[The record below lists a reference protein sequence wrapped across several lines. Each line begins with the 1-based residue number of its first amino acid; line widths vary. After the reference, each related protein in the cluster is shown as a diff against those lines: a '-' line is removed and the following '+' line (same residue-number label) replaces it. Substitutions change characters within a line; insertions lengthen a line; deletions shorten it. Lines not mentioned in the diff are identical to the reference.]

1 MKPVNRILALHLAV
15 CAAALVMAQPGQA
28 QDAVAANTED
38 EENDYR
44 LQEVVVTAQRRTE
57 RLQDVPIATTV
68 IGGESLVASRISE
81 ANDLPAL
88 VPNLRVSGN
97 FAAVPKVTLRGIG
110 TNDFVPS
117 LNPGVGTYIDDVYI
131 GLAIGQNFQ
140 LFDIDRV
147 EVLRGPQGT
156 LYGKN
161 TNGGAIKYVT
171 RKPESSGS
179 NNYVSATYG
188 NYGRREVETAFNVP
202 LGEDLTARFSGV
214 LRDQDGYLGN
224 PVTSKEGMFLD
235 ASAFRGQLRYN
246 PSDSVD
252 VLLQAFYGVSEGDSG
267 ARRLEGPLPGGTDI
281 LGNTS
286 PGFRQTSR
294 NVAAFDEIT
303 QSGVNLIASVDTPFG
318 ELNSISSWLEVT
330 RDNLD
335 DGDNGPGSLVEIKYD
350 TDAWAGSQE
359 LRLSGESGPVRWSVG
374 GQYVHEEFDSEFYL
388 EFFHCTLDPQPCVL
402 NPNGVPLP
410 PGYITFTTFPNTPGF
425 AALGIVGLPIAN
437 TIDYPWK
444 QTNDSVAIFGDAT
457 WSLTDKINLTGGLRY
472 SDETREFSGESI
484 IFVTAA
490 PSVRGGLFPRGFD
503 FLTVEKSWDNLS
515 GRLVLDYKPNDQQ
528 LYYLSYSRGFKSGN
542 FNSAA
547 FSNLT
552 AVSTP
557 VDPEFVDS
565 YEAGAKTQWFDRRLQ
580 ANVAVFFMDYKDL
593 QVAVFRDATQ
603 ILSNAATAEIKGA
616 EIEIAAAPVRGLNIR
631 ASGGYL
637 DATYKEFIFRATPL
651 IDLSGNRLVNA
662 PKWTGSLSADYLTP
676 VSDEVDLSFG
686 ADLRYQSKV
695 YFNPFN
701 DEVISQDG
709 YSILNL
715 RAGLAWPDEGVSLDL
730 FVTNATDEVAAVE
743 GLTVGAPFG
752 SNSRAY
758 THRRGVPRSLLRG
771 GRRAPAPRP

>member
-1 MKPVNRILALHLAV
+1 MKSVNRYLAAHVLA
-15 CAAALVMAQPGQA
+15 CAATLAPGSLAWAQEE
-28 QDAVAANTED
+28 AAGTPAAED
-38 EENDYR
+38 NDFR
-44 LQEVVVTAQRRTE
+44 LEEVVVTAQRRTE

-68 IGGESLVASRISE
+68 VSGDALVAGRISE

-161 TNGGAIKYVT
+161 TNGGAIKYMT
-171 RKPESSGS
+171 RKPGEGGAS
-179 NNYVSATYG
+179 YVSATYG
-188 NYGRREVETAFNVP
+188 DYGRREVETAFDVP
-202 LGEDLTARFSGV
+202 LADDLTARVSAV
-214 LRDQDGYLGN
+214 MRDQDGYLGN
-224 PVTSKEGMFLD
+224 PVTGREGMFLD
-235 ASAFRGQLRYN
+235 ASAFRTQLRYN
-246 PSDSVD
+246 PSDD
-252 VLLQAFYGVSEGDSG
+252 LDILLQAFYGVSEGDSG

-281 LGNTS
+281 LGNAS
-286 PGFRQTSR
+286 PGFRETSR
-294 NVAAFDEIT
+294 DVAAFDNIR
-303 QSGVNLIASVDTPFG
+303 QSGVNLIASVSTPLG
-318 ELNSISSWLEVT
+318 ELNAITSYLDVT
-330 RDNLD
+330 RENLD
-335 DGDNGPGSLVEIKYD
+335 DGDNGPGALVEIRYD
-350 TDAWAGSQE
+350 TEAWSASQE
-359 LRLSGESGPVRWSVG
+359 LRLSGDAGPLRWSVG
-374 GQYVHEEFDSEFYL
+374 GQYVHEAFDSDFYL

-402 NPNGVPLP
+402 NPNGVALP

-437 TIDYPWK
+437 TIDYPWE
-444 QTNDSVAIFGDAT
+444 QTNDSYAVFGDAT
-457 WSLTDKINLTGGLRY
+457 WSLTDSLEVTGGLRY
-472 SDETREFSGESI
+472 SDETREFAGESI

-503 FLTVEKSWDNLS
+503 FLRREKSWDNLS
-515 GRLVLDYKPNDQQ
+515 GRLVIDYKPADDQ
-528 LYYLSYSRGFKSGN
+528 LYYASYSRGFKSGN

-547 FSNLT
+547 YSNLA
-552 AVSTP
+552 AVSQP
-557 VDPEFVDS
+557 VDPEYVDS
-565 YEAGAKTQWFDRRLQ
+565 YEIGAKTQWFDRRLQ
-580 ANVAVFFMDYKDL
+580 ANVAAFFMDYKDL

-603 ILSNAATAEIKGA
+603 ILTNAATAEIKGA
-616 EIEIAAAPVRGLNIR
+616 EIELAAAPARGLSLR

-637 DATYKEFIFRATPL
+637 DATYKDFIYRTAPL

-662 PKWTGSLSADYLTP
+662 PKWNGSLSADYRMAL
-676 VSDEVDLSFG
+676 SDAIDASVG

-695 YFNPFN
+695 FFNPFN
-701 DEVISQDG
+701 DEIVSQDG

-715 RAGLAWPDEGVSLDL
+715 RAGLGWTEHGVNVDV
-730 FVTNATDEVAAVE
+730 FMTNVTDEVAAVE

-758 THRRGVPRSLLRG
+758 NKPRMYGVTVRKTF
-771 GRRAPAPRP
+771 